1 MSDYYPYW
9 KKNKRKNNSVVQ
21 NNVVQNKD
29 IIIQIRIDNNLN
41 KKINERCGENKSKF
55 IREIISNYIKQLEE
69 IEWQE
74 ETKNW

>member
-1 MSDYYPYW
+1 MRHLWQNFRTS
-9 KKNKRKNNSVVQ
+9 SSLLQ